1 MTRLKVRNAV
11 VCDLVRTEDT
21 GKHILIG
28 VYAGAILFDAFPARF
43 APAFWLEVAPPDQ
56 EEINIQFKLDAPV
69 AKKLNVLTAT
79 LPLAE
84 PVVGALVVNP
94 TLIEII
100 KPGRLALSVR
110 LVGQRWT
117 EVLAKDLDLKPSA
130 PPAS

>member
-1 MTRLKVRNAV
+1 MRLKVRNAV
-11 VCDLVRTEDT
+11 VCDMVRTENT

-28 VYAGAILFDAFPARF
+28 VYAGDIFFDAFPAKF
-43 APAFWLEVAPPDQ
+43 VPAFWLEIAPLDQ
-56 EEINIQFKLDAPV
+56 TEIDIQIKLDAPA
-69 AKKLNVLTAT
+69 AKKLNVLTVT
-79 LPLAE
+79 LPLVE

-110 LVGQRWT
+110 LVGQSWR
-117 EVLAKDLDLKPSA
+117 EVVAKNLDLKPST